1 MPGREEAL
9 ERARLQAIRQE
20 LGVPE
25 PGSDPLKSA
34 LRRVNSLT
42 LPDARESSSLSDEKE
57 RAAEAADYSMAGTLS
72 LLAGGSSAA
81 AGFFPDP
88 VQEWRHPD
96 PLQKAL
102 RRAAFEDRLPDLD
115 PSFIANGRYNGAPSG
130 DTALSNEIAYWTK
143 RGDGSPDWNAVSRSL
158 GGRPRPPRSVLGAP
172 AFGADLGSFSR
183 TAGDGGP
190 NTRRAFTVV
199 PNVNSGRFSQR
210 LAPKLIEEVYSRDAV
225 RDTERPDQFSF
236 DRVIGDERV
245 SQLSD
250 RVKEVRPVPERAIGL
265 MPPEDRVALMMKIAP
280 DQMSARGSQSGYLWG
295 TEISHP
301 RYEYAGDGRANNPEI
316 LVSDINARPDLE
328 VAYPFTGNTQNPYLT
343 GSMRRDTPTA
353 AWGATAPP
361 PDGATLSNRRKRD
374 TAGDIAWRGDLTQRR
389 GGFSLADAQAVQ
401 NRLGLPISIND
412 EAVPAGRVLEGAVES
427 IRKAEGLPD
436 HASVVEKYARRMPR
450 LGNTTAPRQ
459 LAVVR
464 EGVFPLDTALGIS
477 PGMQRAYDARTAEA
491 RAGFE
496 SSQQA
501 DLAIREQARRRR
513 REVRR
518 VKTGLPLGGALLNMA
533 DPQAAG
539 IVGAAVRE
547 QDPGV
552 RAGLIR
558 DAFRAYGVN
567 AATGAAQGAAIS
579 AGMQLLPRIGAAAA
593 VAPIATG
600 LAVTA
605 PALAGAAVVGSV
617 DEYLRQSTGEGL
629 KPRMQSVQRKLA
641 PAARDPIN
649 AVFPTPKA
657 VPARTPSG
665 AAQLTRT
672 RPAPSNPLQR
682 AQAELRRR
690 QGLAQEARRRPWD
703 FGLSEMLFGR

>member
-20 LGVPE
+20 LGVPK
-25 PGSDPLKSA
+25 PGSDPLSSA
-34 LRRVNSLT
+34 LRRVNSLA
-42 LPDARESSSLSDEKE
+42 LPDAREYASLSDEKE
-57 RAAEAADYSMAGTLS
+57 RGAEAANYFMAGTLG
-72 LLAGGSSAA
+72 LVAGGTSAA
-81 AGFFPDP
+81 AGFFPEG
-88 VQEWRHPD
+88 EWREESPD

-102 RRAAFEDRLPDLD
+102 RRAAFKDQLPDLD
-115 PSFIANGRYNGAPSG
+115 SSFFANGRYTGVPSR
-130 DTALSNEIAYWTK
+130 DSALSDEIAYRMK
-143 RGDGSPDWNAVSRSL
+143 SGDGSPDWNAVSRSL
-158 GGRPRPPRSVLGAP
+158 GGPPRRPRSVLRAP
-172 AFGADLGSFSR
+172 AFGPDLGSFSR
-183 TAGDGGP
+183 TVGDGGP

-225 RDTERPDQFSF
+225 RDIERPDQFSF
-236 DRVIGDERV
+236 DRAMGDERF
-245 SQLSD
+245 SPLSD

-265 MPPEDRVALMMKIAP
+265 MPAADRVALMMKTAP
-280 DQMSARGSQSGYLWG
+280 GQMSGGSQSGYLWG
-295 TEISHP
+295 TETSHP
-301 RYEYAGDGRANNPEI
+301 RYQYAGDGRTNNPEI

-328 VAYPFTGNTQNPYLT
+328 VAYPYTDNTKNPYLT

-401 NRLGLPISIND
+401 NQLGLPISIHD
-412 EAVPAGRVLEGAVES
+412 EAVPAGSVLEKAVES
-427 IRKAEGLPD
+427 IREAEGLPD

-464 EGVFPLDTALGIS
+464 EGAFPLDTALGIS

-501 DLAIREQARRRR
+501 DLAIREQASRRRR
-513 REVRR
+513 QVRR
-518 VKTGLPLGGALLNMA
+518 VKAGLPLGGALLNMA

-539 IVGAAVRE
+539 IAGAAVRE

-558 DAFRAYGVN
+558 DAARVYGVN
-567 AATGAAQGAAIS
+567 AATGAAQGAVIS
-579 AGMQLLPRIGAAAA
+579 AGMQLLPRIGMAAA

-605 PALAGAAVVGSV
+605 PALTGAAVVGSV
-617 DEYLRQSTGEGL
+617 DEYLKQSTGEGL
-629 KPRMQSVQRKLA
+629 KPRIQSVQRKLA

-649 AVFPTPKA
+649 AVFPSPRA
-657 VPARTPSG
+657 VPANTPSG
-665 AAQLTRT
+665 TARLTRT
-672 RPAPSNPLQR
+672 SPAPSNPLR
-682 AQAELRRR
+682 RVQAELRRR